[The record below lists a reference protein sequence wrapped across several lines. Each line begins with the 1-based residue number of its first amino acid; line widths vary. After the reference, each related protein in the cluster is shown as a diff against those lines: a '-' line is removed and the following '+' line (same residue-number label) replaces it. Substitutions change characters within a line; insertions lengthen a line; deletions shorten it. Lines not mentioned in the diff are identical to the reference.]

1 MEDNLLRRTA
11 THRVGHL
18 VEQLVAGRGV
28 LVVLRHDHGVPQGAA
43 ARKNRNLRDGR
54 GVAQCRRDQGV
65 TTLVVCGDLALVLVH
80 DARGTLRASH
90 HAVNRL
96 VNGAVIN
103 HVAVIAGGQQ
113 GRLVHDVRQVGTGET
128 GGALRNQGQVN
139 SVSDRLARGVHAQ
152 NLLATLHVG
161 GIHTNL
167 AVETTG
173 TQQRR
178 VEHIGAVRCRNDD
191 DVRVAVEAVH
201 LNQQLVQSLL
211 ALIVTATHADATA
224 AANGGDLVDEDDGGG
239 VALRFLEQ
247 VAHTGGT
254 HTHKHF
260 NEVGAGN

>member
-28 LVVLRHDHGVPQGAA
+28 LVVLRHDHGVAQCAA

-54 GVAQCRRDQGV
+54 GVTQCRRDQGV
-65 TTLVVCGDLALVLVH
+65 TALVVCGDLTLVLVH
-80 DARGTLRASH
+80 DARGTLRTSH

-128 GGALRNQGQVN
+128 GGALRNQGQVH
-139 SVSDRLARGVHAQ
+139 SVGNRLARGVHAQ

-173 TQQRR
+173 TQ
-178 VEHIGAVRCRNDD
+178 
-191 DVRVAVEAVH
+191 
-201 LNQQLVQSLL
+201 
-211 ALIVTATHADATA
+211 
-224 AANGGDLVDEDDGGG
+224 
-239 VALRFLEQ
+239 
-247 VAHTGGT
+247 
-254 HTHKHF
+254 
-260 NEVGAGN
+260 